1 MDTLDKYRIFYEVAK
16 SKNITKASE
25 RLFISQPAVSQTIK
39 KLEDELSATL
49 FIRNKKGVELTRF
62 GQEVFQ
68 RVETAML
75 SLETINK
82 ISRDENE
89 LLRGSVVVGS
99 GSNLAREMLT
109 LPIKNFLDSFPNVQI
124 IQIEDIQTNLFQML
138 RQGKV
143 DLIITQQTEQF
154 SEFSFCQIINH
165 NYVFIKKKGAEV
177 KRFIK
182 TPQGSFTYNLFEEFE
197 KQYKSQNYP
206 ATIVSGYRMEI
217 ELVKQG
223 VGVALV
229 PEFLVSN
236 LIKNGEVEVIFKDY
250 KLPAITF
257 GYYYNPAT
265 LTSATEVF
273 MKFLEE

>member
-109 LPIKNFLDSFPNVQI
+109 LPIKNFLDSFPT
-124 IQIEDIQTNLFQML
+124 D
-138 RQGKV
+138 R
-143 DLIITQQTEQF
+143 
-154 SEFSFCQIINH
+154 
-165 NYVFIKKKGAEV
+165 
-177 KRFIK
+177 
-182 TPQGSFTYNLFEEFE
+182 
-197 KQYKSQNYP
+197 
-206 ATIVSGYRMEI
+206 TI
-217 ELVKQG
+217 
-223 VGVALV
+223 
-229 PEFLVSN
+229 
-236 LIKNGEVEVIFKDY
+236 
-250 KLPAITF
+250 
-257 GYYYNPAT
+257 
-265 LTSATEVF
+265 
-273 MKFLEE
+273 